1 MKLQNQL
8 TAAFTFLL
16 VIILT
21 VAGFVIYSLIL
32 DLLIQNEQRQLEQK
46 GEILV
51 NVLNE
56 RYETRQ
62 DAREFRDFLEEQDL
76 QLFLYDRGQDV
87 ILIST
92 LPDQVVSGFYFE
104 NNFEIGRASCRERV
118 ELSGIR

>member
-62 DAREFRDFLEEQDL
+62 DAREFRDFLEEQEL
-76 QLFLYDRGQDV
+76 QLSLYARGQEV

-92 LPDQVVSGFYFE
+92 LPDQVVTGFYPGTNCADTTMSVWE
-104 NNFEIGRASCRERV
+104 SGVERCV
-118 ELSGIR
+118 